1 MNEQECFRSNTIEDA
16 GDDAEWGNTTERG
29 HLDTIKSKDE
39 TQCQELPAFR
49 VRLDEVTLAHLRCS
63 TTNNNEREGKLR
75 IRFEVWN
82 DNSKARLNNMKV
94 TDVLIGMADVNEEDI
109 RTAAC
114 ALVNSGVV
122 LKVRHRI

>member
-1 MNEQECFRSNTIEDA
+1 MSQ
-16 GDDAEWGNTTERG
+16 
-29 HLDTIKSKDE
+29 TIKSKDE
-39 TQCQELPAFR
+39 TQRQELPAVR
-49 VRLDEVTLAHLRCS
+49 VRLDEVTLPQLRRS
-63 TTNNNEREGKLR
+63 IMHNNEREGKLQ

-94 TDVLIGMADVNEEDI
+94 NDILIGMADVNEKDI

-122 LKVRHRI
+122 LKVRHRILKKYLRALLL